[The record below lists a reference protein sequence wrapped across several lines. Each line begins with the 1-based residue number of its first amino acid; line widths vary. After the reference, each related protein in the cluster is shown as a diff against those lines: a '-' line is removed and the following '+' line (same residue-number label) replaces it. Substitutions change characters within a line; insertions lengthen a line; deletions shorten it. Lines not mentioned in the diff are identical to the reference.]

1 MRQATLSHDADA
13 EGGKEMSTPKA
24 LRWFVDSMLGYWVLL
39 LVISLGAAAVIY
51 EVWFKG
57 RM

>member
-1 MRQATLSHDADA
+1 M
-13 EGGKEMSTPKA
+13 K
-24 LRWFVDSMLGYWVLL
+24 WFINSMFGYWILL

-51 EVWFKG
+51 EIWLKG